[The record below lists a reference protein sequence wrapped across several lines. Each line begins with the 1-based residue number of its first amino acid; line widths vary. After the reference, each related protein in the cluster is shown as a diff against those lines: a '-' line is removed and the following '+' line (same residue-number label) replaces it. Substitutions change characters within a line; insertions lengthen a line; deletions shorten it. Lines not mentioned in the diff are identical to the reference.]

1 VNTRAGL
8 VHAVLSDWPT
18 DTLAK
23 CIKKTKIPAKIPRKM
38 FLDDGPIPII
48 SQEADFVNG
57 YWDQDSDIVRVTK
70 PVVVFGDHTQV
81 LKLVDFDFVV
91 GADGVK
97 ILKPKDFLD
106 AAFLKFFLEANPF
119 PSLGYARHY
128 RHISGLEIPLPP
140 LEEQRRIVAKL
151 DQAFTALDRARA
163 HAEANL
169 ADAEALFQT
178 QSGTVFENLFQTHKS
193 TALSDIA
200 KKITKGSSPKWQG
213 ISYVDEPGVLFVTS
227 ENVSA
232 NSMDF
237 SKTKYVETA
246 FNEKE

>member
-1 VNTRAGL
+1 
-8 VHAVLSDWPT
+8 
-18 DTLAK
+18 
-23 CIKKTKIPAKIPRKM
+23 M